1 MSKTVRT
8 RIAPRNMG
16 IGCLVAGAC
25 FLFDPFA
32 GIFDFLPD
40 AIGYL
45 LIARAFYF
53 LADLDDR
60 LAEARR
66 AALRLS
72 LLGLARLFA
81 MILTFAFVS
90 ASEQPVFI
98 LLANFSLGV
107 VDLIL
112 LLPMWRHIGN
122 GLTYLGSRAGAT
134 ALLSARGSRSAC
146 ERYVGVTS
154 VFFIVREVLAV
165 LPELTVLTH
174 ESGGAERSDGSLY
187 LYVGSFRL
195 LGSVVSL
202 ALGLAWL
209 ILTVL
214 FVKKIRSDKPFMS
227 ALHARYQSEVA
238 VRHELFAMRAVKA
251 SLASLVAAAVLSA
264 DLYIEGVSVLP
275 DPLAAVCMIL
285 SLLSLR
291 SYAEGKYRLP
301 LLASALYGVFAT
313 VSWVMQIQYLG
324 FNDLTDKTLLAARL
338 STVKTVQTL
347 TAILFVVAFLLILR
361 ELYRLARRYTGLHP
375 LHDDGTVLS
384 TSAARTE
391 SIHHHIRRK
400 LAWVGVF
407 AVISALSA
415 LVLWTVAP
423 TMGAIDPLVRP
434 EAGGVFALM
443 VYDFLRE
450 AYWMVDLALG
460 VVFVILTVHAS
471 NEISEQMDY
480 SYLMN

>member
-16 IGCLVAGAC
+16 IGCLVAGAL
-25 FLFDPFA
+25 FLFDPFV

-45 LIARAFYF
+45 LIARAFYY

-72 LLGLARLFA
+72 LAGLARLAA

-98 LLANFSLGV
+98 LLATFSLGV

-122 GLTYLGSRAGAT
+122 GLLYLGSRAGAT
-134 ALLSARGSRSAC
+134 ELLSTHGSRSAC
-146 ERYVGVTS
+146 EWYVSVTS

-165 LPELTVLTH
+165 LPEVTVLTH
-174 ESGGAERSDGSLY
+174 ESGGAEWSDGSLY
-187 LYVGSFRL
+187 LYIGIFRL
-195 LGSVVSL
+195 MGCVVSL
-202 ALGLAWL
+202 VLGLAWL
-209 ILTVL
+209 FLTVR
-214 FVKKIRSDKPFMS
+214 FVQMMRSDKPFVS
-227 ALHARYQSEVA
+227 ALHTKYQTEVA
-238 VRHELFAMRAVKA
+238 VRHDLFAMRAVKT
-251 SLASLVAAAVLSA
+251 SLAALVAATVLSA
-264 DLYIEGVSVLP
+264 DLYIEGVSMLP
-275 DPLAAVCMIL
+275 DPLAAICMIL

-291 SYAEGKYRLP
+291 PYTEGKHRLP
-301 LLASALYGVFAT
+301 LFASALYGVFAAA
-313 VSWVMQIQYLG
+313 SWGMQILYLG
-324 FNDLTDKTLLAARL
+324 FNDLTDEALLTARL
-338 STVKTVQTL
+338 STVKTVQTI
-347 TAILFVVAFLLILR
+347 TSGLFVVAFLLILR
-361 ELYRLARRYTGLHP
+361 CLYGLVRRYTGVRP
-375 LHDDGTVLS
+375 LHDSATLS
-384 TSAARTE
+384 IERTE

-423 TMGAIDPLVRP
+423 TAEAIDPLVRP
-434 EAGGVFALM
+434 EASGVFALM

-450 AYWMVDLALG
+450 AYWMVDLAFG